1 MKIKQIESILK
12 SKKTIIILNTP
23 SCQWLGDGAAF
34 YPVYNLPKLTQE
46 NIFTIFDI
54 PEDKRD
60 KFFFSERETPHH
72 INFDDNDESEQLL
85 DRNKF
90 IDIFAYGSV
99 LEALATS
106 DGISFIDT
114 RYLKPFAD
122 IETGCELYERIDKKG
137 ETYIAAKSGMLIIGI
152 IKPYD
157 RLINEGFIQA
167 LENMLN
173 LSRTALFNK
182 EKRTPPENDPDQVT
196 MTDE

>member
-12 SKKTIIILNTP
+12 SKKTIMVLNTP
-23 SCQWLGDGAAF
+23 SCQWLGDGSAF

-60 KFFFSERETPHH
+60 KFYFNEQDAPTH
-72 INFDDNDESEQLL
+72 INFDDVDENEQML
-85 DRNKF
+85 DRSKF

-99 LEALATS
+99 LEALTTS

-122 IETGCELYERIDKKG
+122 IEDGCELYERIDKNG
-137 ETYIAAKSGMLIIGI
+137 ETYIAAKSGMIIIGI
-152 IKPYD
+152 IKPYG

-182 EKRTPPENDPDQVT
+182 EKRKPPENDPDQIT
-196 MTDE
+196 MNYE

>member
-12 SKKTIIILNTP
+12 GKKTIIILNTP
-23 SCQWLGDGAAF
+23 SCQWLGDGSAF

-60 KFFFSERETPHH
+60 KFFFDEQDAPAH
-72 INFDDNDESEQLL
+72 INFDDDDINEQML
-85 DRNKF
+85 DRSRF
-90 IDIFAYGSV
+90 VDIFAGGRT

-106 DGISFIDT
+106 DGISFIEK

-122 IETGCELYERIDKKG
+122 IEDGCELYERIDKNG
-137 ETYIAAKSGMLIIGI
+137 EPYIAAKNGFIIIGI

-157 RLINEGFIQA
+157 LINEKFIQI
-167 LENMLN
+167 LESMLG
-173 LSRTALFNK
+173 LSRAALFNK
-182 EKRTPPENDPDQVT
+182 EKRTPPANDPEQIT
-196 MTDE
+196 MSAE

>member
-23 SCQWLGDGAAF
+23 SCQWLGDGSAF

-46 NIFTIFDI
+46 NIFTIFDV

-60 KFFFSERETPHH
+60 KFSFQELDAPTH
-72 INFDDNDESEQLL
+72 INLDDDDENEQML
-85 DRNKF
+85 DRSKF
-90 IDIFAYGSV
+90 VDICAGGRR
-99 LEALATS
+99 LEALVTS

-122 IETGCELYERIDKKG
+122 IDDGCELYERIDKSGKP
-137 ETYIAAKSGMLIIGI
+137 YIAAKTGFVIVGI

-157 RLINEGFIQA
+157 LINDKFINI
-167 LENMLN
+167 LESMLT
-173 LSRTALFNK
+173 LSRAALFNK
-182 EKRTPPENDPDQVT
+182 EKRTPPEDDPDQIT